1 MTSTKTVGSKR
12 EVWNGTAKK
21 TPGGLTKSKLM
32 VNKYGKVI
40 SKAKHRL
47 AIKNNIIANIMPKS
61 KSRKSK
67 RKSRK

>member
-32 VNKYGKVI
+32 INKQGKVI

-47 AIKNNIIANIMPKS
+47 AIKNNIIANIRPKSRRS
-61 KSRKSK
+61 KSR
-67 RKSRK
+67 RSRR